1 MSRQSTT
8 QSAAIS
14 ELAVLYDRNG
24 YVRRYNPARRK
35 AEGCLVY
42 KKGDEVRLVANT
54 PSELARIL
62 QLLRTEGF
70 KPGRPFST
78 HKQGSQDRV
87 PLYGR
92 EQVARFLRKIEE
104 INQGQ
109 SGRGDQP
116 PAPTPSCFA

>member
-1 MSRQSTT
+1 MSRQSAT

-24 YVRRYNPARRK
+24 YVRRHNPARRK
-35 AEGCLVY
+35 ADGCMVY

-62 QLLRTEGF
+62 QLLRTKGF
-70 KPGRPFST
+70 KPGRPFLK
-78 HKQGSQDRV
+78 HKQGSQYQV

-104 INQGQ
+104 TKQCQQGAAPY
-109 SGRGDQP
+109 SENRGGFPQG
-116 PAPTPSCFA
+116 